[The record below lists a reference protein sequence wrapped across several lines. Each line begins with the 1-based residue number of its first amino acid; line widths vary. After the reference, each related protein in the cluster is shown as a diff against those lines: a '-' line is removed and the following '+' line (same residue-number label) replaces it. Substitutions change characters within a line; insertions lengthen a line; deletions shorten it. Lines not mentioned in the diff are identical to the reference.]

1 MFKRLFW
8 LVAGFLP
15 RRGLVARHR
24 PQGAPGRGTL
34 RTTGG
39 CAALGERATSTGRD
53 LRAAVREG
61 RNEMHRRE
69 AEMQTRLGVR
79 DPAG

>member
-8 LVAGFLP
+8 LVAGFLLGVGSSLAIV
-15 RRGLVARHR
+15 RRVRRVAARY
-24 PQGAPGRGTL
+24 APPEVAQRW
-34 RTTGG
+34 
-39 CAALGERATSTGRD
+39 GERATSTGRD